1 VEHPKETVKIQDVI
15 RRGKEEY
22 RNIITQI
29 DTELTKTV
37 QDTRISTSK
46 KKVDEYYLKALKNLE
61 NVSGKFEALKDSEN
75 KLKDMISKLLTKK
88 IEEGSNNPFIK
99 LVIESKK
106 IYFYINSLII
116 LFLIFRKKNI

>member
-1 VEHPKETVKIQDVI
+1 MEHPKETVKIQDVI